1 MCTATEY
8 ASQIIRLLN
17 EIENKRN
24 YLRQKESDLE
34 LAQQDLLHKIEAENL
49 ELISI
54 VRKNKIS
61 RKDLDDFIKQ
71 KITMKEIEN
80 KESEE
85 ILNDKE
91 EREKNKYKGI

>member
-1 MCTATEY
+1 MEGDTLNLEK
-8 ASQIIRLLN
+8 ILN
-17 EIENKRN
+17 EIGKIKGRIASYEEK
-24 YLRQKESDLE
+24 LKELE
-34 LAQQDLLHKIEAENL
+34 KKKIEAENL

-85 ILNDKE
+85 LLNDKE
-91 EREKNKYKGI
+91 EREKNKYQGI

>member
-1 MCTATEY
+1 MEGDTLNLEK
-8 ASQIIRLLN
+8 ILN
-17 EIENKRN
+17 EIEKT
-24 YLRQKESDLE
+24 KERIASYEERLKELE
-34 LAQQDLLHKIEAENL
+34 KKKFEAENL

-85 ILNDKE
+85 ILNGKE
-91 EREKNKYKGI
+91 EREKNKYQGI

>member
-1 MCTATEY
+1 MEGDTLNLEK
-8 ASQIIRLLN
+8 ILN
-17 EIENKRN
+17 EIGKT
-24 YLRQKESDLE
+24 KERIASYEERLKELE
-34 LAQQDLLHKIEAENL
+34 KKKFEAENL

-71 KITMKEIEN
+71 KITIKEIEN

-85 ILNDKE
+85 ILNGKE
-91 EREKNKYKGI
+91 EREKNKYQGI

>member
-1 MCTATEY
+1 MNLEK
-8 ASQIIRLLN
+8 ILN
-17 EIENKRN
+17 EIGKT
-24 YLRQKESDLE
+24 KERIASYEERLKELE
-34 LAQQDLLHKIEAENL
+34 KKKFEAENL

-71 KITMKEIEN
+71 KITIKEIEN

-85 ILNDKE
+85 ILNGKE
-91 EREKNKYKGI
+91 EREKNKYQGI

>member
-1 MCTATEY
+1 MEGDTLNLEK
-8 ASQIIRLLN
+8 ILN
-17 EIENKRN
+17 EMGKI
-24 YLRQKESDLE
+24 KERIASYEEKLKKLE
-34 LAQQDLLHKIEAENL
+34 KKKIEAENL

-91 EREKNKYKGI
+91 EREKNKYQGI